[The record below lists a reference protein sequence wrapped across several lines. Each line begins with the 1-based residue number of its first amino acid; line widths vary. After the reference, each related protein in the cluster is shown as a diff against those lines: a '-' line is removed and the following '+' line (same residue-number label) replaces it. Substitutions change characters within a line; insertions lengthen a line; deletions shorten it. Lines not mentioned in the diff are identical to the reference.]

1 MKINLGFSTCPND
14 TFMFDAMVHGRIDT
28 KGYEFDIVLADIFHL
43 NQMAIAGELDMVKVS
58 YQTYGHV
65 KSRYHLLDAGSAL
78 GHNCGPL
85 LISKDEISVQEIIDQ
100 DLPIAIPGQN
110 TTANLLMG
118 YYAPEITNKKE
129 YIFHEVMPAIESGEV
144 AAGVII
150 HENRFTYQAHGLRLI
165 QDLGEHW
172 EAKTKT
178 PIPLGAILANKSL
191 GEIAIRD
198 LEEIMRSSVSY
209 AFNHPEESMPYV
221 RSHAQEMD
229 DEVMKAHI
237 NLYVNQFS
245 VSLGKEGRRAVDEL
259 LRAGNELGFFP
270 GV

>member
-1 MKINLGFSTCPND
+1 
-14 TFMFDAMVHGRIDT
+14 MFDAMVHGRIDT
-28 KGYEFDIVLADIFHL
+28 KGYKFDIVLADIFHL
-43 NQMAIAGELDMVKVS
+43 NQMAIGGELDMVKVS

-65 KSRYHLLDAGSAL
+65 KSQYHLLDAGSAL

-85 LISKDEISVQEIIDQ
+85 LISKDEISAQEIIDQ
-100 DLPIAIPGQN
+100 NLPIAIPGHN

-150 HENRFTYQAHGLRLI
+150 HENRFTYQDHGLRLI

-178 PIPLGAILANKSL
+178 PIPLGAILANMNL

-245 VSLGKEGRRAVDEL
+245 VSLGKEGRKAVDEL
-259 LRAGNELGFFP
+259 LKAGHSMGFFQT
-270 GV
+270 V